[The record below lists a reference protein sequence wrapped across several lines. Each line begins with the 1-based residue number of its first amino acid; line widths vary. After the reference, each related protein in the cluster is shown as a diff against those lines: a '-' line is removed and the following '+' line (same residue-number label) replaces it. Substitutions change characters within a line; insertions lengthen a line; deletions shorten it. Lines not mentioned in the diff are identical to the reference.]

1 MKPSRMRFVSAL
13 FLGITL
19 VTLCVRPSSVCGQVP
34 ITTSGP
40 YGVVRLFGSDA
51 AILEVEEPRRDLP
64 CIVTPGKALLG
75 FDLRMHA
82 GYEVAVPLRELSGA
96 ENVLT
101 IVFRVTP
108 AGRDEDPVYFS
119 QRVRVPPIEEDA
131 KGDAYLQ
138 GAFDL
143 GEGKYHVAWLMRD
156 RAERVCSSYWDVDAS
171 LASRDKEI
179 GLILPPGTVQASEFE
194 PFKDEPPVERTQGEP
209 PLTVKVLVNF
219 APQNMHS
226 AVLQPI
232 DTGALVSIL
241 RSIVR
246 EPRIAKF
253 SLVAFNLQE
262 QRIVYRQEDADR
274 IDFPALGDA
283 IESLNL
289 GTVDLQRLSH
299 KDGETQFLT
308 DLIRRETGG
317 HRPPDALI
325 FAGPKAMLDT
335 KVADD
340 SLADLGQLD
349 YPVFYMNY
357 NLNPQFNPW
366 RDAIGHA
373 VKFFKGT
380 EFTISR
386 PRDLWYAV
394 TDMVSRI
401 VKSKGERRTTAASA
415 R

>member
-1 MKPSRMRFVSAL
+1 MTM
-13 FLGITL
+13 
-19 VTLCVRPSSVCGQVP
+19 
-34 ITTSGP
+34 SGP

-64 CIVTPGKALLG
+64 CSVTPGKALVG
-75 FDLRMHA
+75 FDLRLHS
-82 GYEVAVPLRELSGA
+82 GYEVAVPLRELAGP
-96 ENVLT
+96 ENILT

-108 AGRDEDPVYFS
+108 AGHEEEPVYFS
-119 QRVRVPPIEEDA
+119 QRVRVPQIEEDA

-156 RAERVCSSYWDVDAS
+156 RAERVCSFYWDVDAG

-179 GLILPPGTVQASEFE
+179 GLIIPPGVVQASEFE
-194 PFKDEPPVERTQGEP
+194 PFKDEPPVERIQGEP

-219 APQNMHS
+219 APQSTHS
-226 AVLQPI
+226 AVLQPV
-232 DTGALVSIL
+232 DTSALVSIL

-262 QRIVYRQEDADR
+262 QRIVYRQENADR
-274 IDFPALGDA
+274 IDFPALGGA

-289 GTVDLQRLSH
+289 GTVDLKRLSQ

-308 DLIRRETGG
+308 DLIRKETGG
-317 HRPPDALI
+317 HTPPDALI

-335 KVADD
+335 NIAAN
-340 SLADLGQLD
+340 SLAELGQLE

-373 VKFFKGT
+373 VKFFRGT

-401 VKSKGERRTTAASA
+401 VKSKNERRTTAASA